1 MRPRTGHVK
10 GFVTLREVAAH
21 YAHRSPGREYCS
33 AMTNNRAERND
44 SVQSVDRAISILQV
58 LARQGAAGVTEIAK
72 ELAVHKSTVF
82 RLLATLEARGLA
94 EQNAERGRYQLGYGV
109 VQLAAGATKK
119 HDLSVLSRPVCHE
132 LAETRGETV
141 NVAIHDGQEVIS
153 IDQVI
158 GSAMVTTL
166 NWVGQREPMHATSAG
181 KLFLAY
187 MPPGQAGAILADGLQ
202 KYTRYTI
209 ADPVALKEQLALVRQ
224 RGYAY
229 TVEEHETGLAS
240 VAAPIRSL
248 DGQVVAAVTVSGPTF
263 RLNEETIPDVAKHV
277 LAAAAEIS
285 QRNGYPKPG

>member
-1 MRPRTGHVK
+1 
-10 GFVTLREVAAH
+10 
-21 YAHRSPGREYCS
+21 
-33 AMTNNRAERND
+33 MTNNRAERNN

-58 LARQGAAGVTEIAK
+58 LARHGAAGVTEIAK

-82 RLLATLEARGLA
+82 RLLATLEAHGLV

-119 HDLSVLSRPVCHE
+119 HDLSVLSRPVCLE
-132 LAETRGETV
+132 LAETVGETV

-166 NWVGQREPMHATSAG
+166 NWIGQRMPMHATSAG
-181 KLFLAY
+181 KLFLAC

-202 KYTRYTI
+202 KYTRHTI
-209 ADPVALKEQLALVRQ
+209 ADPAALEEQLALARQ
-224 RGYAY
+224 RGYAC
-229 TVEEHETGLAS
+229 TVEEHEPGLAS

>member
-1 MRPRTGHVK
+1 
-10 GFVTLREVAAH
+10 
-21 YAHRSPGREYCS
+21 
-33 AMTNNRAERND
+33 MTNNRVERNG

-58 LARQGAAGVTEIAK
+58 LARHGAAGVTEIAG

-94 EQNAERGRYQLGYGV
+94 EQNGERGRYRLGYGV

-119 HDLSVLSRPVCHE
+119 HDLSVLSRPVCRE
-132 LAETRGETV
+132 LAETVGETV
-141 NVAIHDGQEVIS
+141 NVAIHDGHEVIS

-181 KLFLAY
+181 KLFLAC
-187 MPPGQAGAILADGLQ
+187 MPPGQAGAILANGLQ
-202 KYTRYTI
+202 KYTRHTI
-209 ADPVALKEQLALVRQ
+209 ADPAALEEQLALVRQ
-224 RGYAY
+224 RGYAC

-263 RLNEETIPDVAKHV
+263 RLNEDTIPDVAKHV

>member
-1 MRPRTGHVK
+1 MGPRAARVK
-10 GFVTLREVAAH
+10 GFVTLREGSAH
-21 YAHRSPGREYCS
+21 YARRQSWPRYCF
-33 AMTNNRAERND
+33 AMTNNRAERNY

-82 RLLATLEARGLA
+82 RLLATLEARGLV

-166 NWVGQREPMHATSAG
+166 NWVGQRMPMHATSAG
-181 KLFLAY
+181 KLFLAC
-187 MPPGQAGAILADGLQ
+187 MPPGQGGAILADGLK
-202 KYTRYTI
+202 KYTRHTI
-209 ADPVALKEQLALVRQ
+209 ADPAALEEQLALARQ
-224 RGYAY
+224 HAC
-229 TVEEHETGLAS
+229 TVEEHEPGLAS
-240 VAAPIRSL
+240 STPESRS
-248 DGQVVAAVTVSGPTF
+248 ATRRCSPT
-263 RLNEETIPDVAKHV
+263 
-277 LAAAAEIS
+277 S
-285 QRNGYPKPG
+285 